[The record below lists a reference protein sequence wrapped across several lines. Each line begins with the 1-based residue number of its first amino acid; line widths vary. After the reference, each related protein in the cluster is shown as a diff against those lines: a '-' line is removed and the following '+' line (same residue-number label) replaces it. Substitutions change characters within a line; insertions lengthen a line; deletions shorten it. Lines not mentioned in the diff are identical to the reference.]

1 MTKLLKIIKN
11 FLLITFFNIILIT
24 NLNSKEV
31 PDSFADLVERLMPSV
46 VNISATRVVQTRSQ
60 NPFPFQFPPGSP
72 FEDLFKEFDKNGAP
86 QKRKTQSLGSGFII
100 DKSGIIITCN
110 HVIQSAEGIFVKL
123 TNGKE
128 YEAKVIGTDPTSDIA
143 VIKINTKDPLK
154 AVSFADSDKSRVGD
168 WVIAIGNPFGLGGTV
183 TAGIISARNRDISM
197 GKYDDF
203 IQTDAA
209 INQGNSGGPL
219 FNTRGEVVGINSA
232 ILSNT
237 GGSVGIG
244 FSIPSNFAKNTID
257 QITKFGETKRGY
269 IGVRIQEVTKEIADS
284 LGLKSQEGALVS
296 SATTGGPAN
305 KAGIEAGD
313 IILEF
318 NNKKVDNMRK
328 LPKIVAETPIGENV
342 TVKIWRDKKILTKQ
356 ITVTR
361 LEDTSEYKS
370 ENNKPAP
377 SSFATIKELG
387 IKVRNINNQDVEKR
401 PNLKNKKG
409 VYILEINTN
418 SPLSLLPVQEG
429 DIIIAVSNIQVSDV
443 KNFEDIFKKELK
455 KNLNSILLTLID
467 NNNQNKFIGVKI
479 K

>member
-1 MTKLLKIIKN
+1 MKNLFKNIKN
-11 FLLITFFNIILIT
+11 FLLIAFFNVILIT

-46 VNISATRVVQTRSQ
+46 VNISATRVVETRAQ

-72 FEDLFKEFDKNGAP
+72 FEDLFKEFDKNGVP

-100 DKSGIIITCN
+100 DKTGIIITCN
-110 HVIQSAEGIFVKL
+110 HVIQGAEGIFVKL

-143 VIKINTKDPLK
+143 IIKIISKDSLK
-154 AVSFADSDKSRVGD
+154 AVAFADSDKSRVGD

-183 TAGIISARNRDISM
+183 TAGIISARNRDVSI

-244 FSIPSNFAKNTID
+244 FSIPANFAKNVID

-296 SATTGGPAN
+296 SATTGGPAD

-328 LPKIVAETPIGENV
+328 LPKIVAQTPIGENV
-342 TVKIWRDKKILTKQ
+342 EVKIWRNNKILTKQ
-356 ITVTR
+356 ISVTR

-370 ENNKPAP
+370 ENSKPSP

-387 IKVRNINNQDVEKR
+387 IKIRNINSQDVEKR

-409 VYILEINTN
+409 VYIVEIESN
-418 SPLSLLPVQEG
+418 SPLSLLPVQQG
-429 DIIIAVSNIQVSDV
+429 DIIIGVSNIQVSDV
-443 KNFEDIFKKELK
+443 KNFEEIFKREIKR
-455 KNLNSILLTLID
+455 NLNSILLTLVDI
-467 NNNQNKFIGVKI
+467 NNQNKFIGVKI

>member
-1 MTKLLKIIKN
+1 MANFKK
-11 FLLITFFNIILIT
+11 FLLIIFCNILFIT

-31 PDSFADLVERLMPSV
+31 PDSFADLVEKLIPSV
-46 VNISATRVVQTRSQ
+46 VNISATRVIETRSQ
-60 NPFPFQFPPGSP
+60 NPFPFQFPPGHP
-72 FEDLFKEFDKNGAP
+72 FEDLFKDFDRGGSP

-100 DKSGIIITCN
+100 DKEGIIITNN

-128 YEAKVIGTDPTSDIA
+128 YEAKVLGTDPTSDIA
-143 VIKINTKDPLK
+143 VIKINTKDSLK
-154 AVSFADSDKSRVGD
+154 AVTFADSDKARVGD

-183 TAGIISARNRDISM
+183 TAGIISARNRDISL

-203 IQTDAA
+203 IQTDAP

-219 FNTRGEVVGINSA
+219 FNIKGEVVGINSA
-232 ILSNT
+232 ILSNS

-244 FSIPSNFAKNTID
+244 FAIPANFANNVVK
-257 QITKFGETKRGY
+257 QITEFGEIKRGY

-296 SATTGGPAN
+296 SATAGGPAD
-305 KAGIEAGD
+305 KAGIESGD

-328 LPKIVAETPIGENV
+328 LPKIVADTRVGQSVE
-342 TVKIWRDKKILTKQ
+342 VKIWRNKKILTKN

-361 LEDTSEYKS
+361 LEEASEYKN
-370 ENNKPAP
+370 ENSKQVAP
-377 SSFATIKELG
+377 SAITIKELG
-387 IKVRNINNQDVEKR
+387 IKIRNINNQDVEKK
-401 PNLKNKKG
+401 PNLKDKKG
-409 VYILEINTN
+409 VYILEISGD
-418 SPLSLLPVQEG
+418 SPLALLPVKEG
-429 DIIIAVSNIQVSDV
+429 EIIIAVANIPVSNV
-443 KNFEDIFKKELK
+443 KNFEDQFKKEIK
-455 KNLNSILLTLID
+455 KNTNSVLLTILD
-467 NNNQNKFIGVKI
+467 SNNQSKFIGVKI

>member
-1 MTKLLKIIKN
+1 MENFKK
-11 FLLITFFNIILIT
+11 FLLIIFCNILFIT

-31 PDSFADLVERLMPSV
+31 PDSFADLVEKLIPSV
-46 VNISATRVVQTRSQ
+46 VNISATRVIETRSQ
-60 NPFPFQFPPGSP
+60 NPFPFQFPPGHP
-72 FEDLFKEFDKNGAP
+72 FEDLFKDFDRGGSP

-100 DKSGIIITCN
+100 DKEGIIITNN

-128 YEAKVIGTDPTSDIA
+128 YEAKVLGTDPTSDIA
-143 VIKINTKDPLK
+143 VIKINTKDSLK
-154 AVSFADSDKSRVGD
+154 AVTFADSDKARVGD

-183 TAGIISARNRDISM
+183 TAGIISARNRDISL

-203 IQTDAA
+203 IQTDAP

-219 FNTRGEVVGINSA
+219 FNIKGEVVGINSA
-232 ILSNT
+232 ILSNS

-244 FSIPSNFAKNTID
+244 FAIPANFANNVVK
-257 QITKFGETKRGY
+257 QITEFGEIKRGY

-296 SATTGGPAN
+296 SATAGGPAD
-305 KAGIEAGD
+305 KAGIESGD

-328 LPKIVAETPIGENV
+328 LPKIVADTRVGQSVE
-342 TVKIWRDKKILTKQ
+342 VKIWRNKKILTKN

-361 LEDTSEYKS
+361 LEEANEYKN
-370 ENNKPAP
+370 ENSKQVAP
-377 SSFATIKELG
+377 SAITIKELG
-387 IKVRNINNQDVEKR
+387 IKIRNINNQDVEKK
-401 PNLKNKKG
+401 PNLKDKKG
-409 VYILEINTN
+409 VYILEISGD
-418 SPLSLLPVQEG
+418 SPLALLPVKEG
-429 DIIIAVSNIQVSDV
+429 EIIIAVANIPVSNV
-443 KNFEDIFKKELK
+443 KNFEDQFKKEIK
-455 KNLNSILLTLID
+455 KNTNSVLLTILD
-467 NNNQNKFIGVKI
+467 SNNQSKFIGVKI

>member
-1 MTKLLKIIKN
+1 MVNFKK
-11 FLLITFFNIILIT
+11 FLLIIFCNILFIT

-31 PDSFADLVERLMPSV
+31 PDSFADLVEKLIPSV
-46 VNISATRVVQTRSQ
+46 VNISATRVIETRSQ
-60 NPFPFQFPPGSP
+60 NPFPFQFPPGHP
-72 FEDLFKEFDKNGAP
+72 FEDLFKDFDRGGSP

-100 DKSGIIITCN
+100 DKEGIIITNN

-128 YEAKVIGTDPTSDIA
+128 YEAKVLGTDPTSDIA
-143 VIKINTKDPLK
+143 VIKINTKDSLK
-154 AVSFADSDKSRVGD
+154 AVTFADSDKARVGD

-183 TAGIISARNRDISM
+183 TAGIISARNRDISL

-203 IQTDAA
+203 IQTDAP

-219 FNTRGEVVGINSA
+219 FNIKGEVVGINSA
-232 ILSNT
+232 ILSNS

-244 FSIPSNFAKNTID
+244 FAIPANFANNVVK
-257 QITKFGETKRGY
+257 QITEFGEIKRGY

-296 SATTGGPAN
+296 SATAGGPAD
-305 KAGIEAGD
+305 KAGIESGD

-328 LPKIVAETPIGENV
+328 LPKIVADTRVGQSVE
-342 TVKIWRDKKILTKQ
+342 VKIWRNKKILTKN

-361 LEDTSEYKS
+361 LEEANEYKN
-370 ENNKPAP
+370 ENSKQVAP
-377 SSFATIKELG
+377 SAITIKELG
-387 IKVRNINNQDVEKR
+387 IKIRNINNQDVEKK
-401 PNLKNKKG
+401 PNLKDKKG
-409 VYILEINTN
+409 VYILEISGD
-418 SPLSLLPVQEG
+418 SPLALLPVKEG
-429 DIIIAVSNIQVSDV
+429 EIIIAVANIPVSNV
-443 KNFEDIFKKELK
+443 KNFEDQFKKEIK
-455 KNLNSILLTLID
+455 KNTNSVLLTILD
-467 NNNQNKFIGVKI
+467 SNNQSKFIGVKI

>member
-1 MTKLLKIIKN
+1 MANFKK
-11 FLLITFFNIILIT
+11 FLLIIFCYILFIT

-31 PDSFADLVERLMPSV
+31 PDSFADLVEKLIPSV
-46 VNISATRVVQTRSQ
+46 VNISATRVIETRSQ
-60 NPFPFQFPPGSP
+60 NPFPFQFPPGHP
-72 FEDLFKEFDKNGAP
+72 FEDLFKDFDRGGSP

-100 DKSGIIITCN
+100 DKEGIIITNN

-128 YEAKVIGTDPTSDIA
+128 YEAKVLGTDPTSDIA
-143 VIKINTKDPLK
+143 VIKINTKDSLK
-154 AVSFADSDKSRVGD
+154 AVTFADSDKARVGD

-183 TAGIISARNRDISM
+183 TAGIISARNRDISL

-203 IQTDAA
+203 IQTDAP

-219 FNTRGEVVGINSA
+219 FNIKGEVVGINSA
-232 ILSNT
+232 ILSNS

-244 FSIPSNFAKNTID
+244 FAIPANFANNVVK
-257 QITKFGETKRGY
+257 QITEFGEIKRGY

-296 SATTGGPAN
+296 SATAGGPAD
-305 KAGIEAGD
+305 KAGIESGD

-328 LPKIVAETPIGENV
+328 LPKIVADTRVGQSVE
-342 TVKIWRDKKILTKQ
+342 VKIWRNKKILTKN

-361 LEDTSEYKS
+361 LEEANEYKN
-370 ENNKPAP
+370 ENSKQVAP
-377 SSFATIKELG
+377 SAITIKELG
-387 IKVRNINNQDVEKR
+387 IKIRNINNQDVEKK
-401 PNLKNKKG
+401 PNLKDKKG
-409 VYILEINTN
+409 VYILEISGD
-418 SPLSLLPVQEG
+418 SPLALLPVKEG
-429 DIIIAVSNIQVSDV
+429 EIIIAVANIPVSNV
-443 KNFEDIFKKELK
+443 KNFEDQFKKEIK
-455 KNLNSILLTLID
+455 KNTNSVLLTILD
-467 NNNQNKFIGVKI
+467 SNNQSKFIGVKI

>member
-1 MTKLLKIIKN
+1 MKN
-11 FLLITFFNIILIT
+11 FKKFLLIIFCNVLLIT

-31 PDSFADLVERLMPSV
+31 PDSFADLVEKLIPTV
-46 VNISATRVVQTRSQ
+46 VNISAIRVIETRPQ
-60 NPFPFQFPPGSP
+60 NPFPFQFPPGHP
-72 FEDLFKEFDKNGAP
+72 FEDLFKDFDRGGSP

-100 DKSGIIITCN
+100 DKEGIIITNN

-128 YEAKVIGTDPTSDIA
+128 YEAKVLGTDPTSDIA
-143 VIKINTKDPLK
+143 VIKINTKDNLK
-154 AVSFADSDKSRVGD
+154 VVTFADSDKARVGD
-168 WVIAIGNPFGLGGTV
+168 WVVAIGNPFGLGGTV
-183 TAGIISARNRDISM
+183 TAGIISARNRDISL

-203 IQTDAA
+203 IQTDAS

-219 FNTRGEVVGINSA
+219 FNIKGEVVGINSA
-232 ILSNT
+232 ILSNS

-244 FSIPSNFAKNTID
+244 FAIPANFAKNVVK
-257 QITKFGETKRGY
+257 QITEFGEIKRGY

-296 SATTGGPAN
+296 SASAGGPAD

-328 LPKIVAETPIGENV
+328 LPKIVADTSIGQSVE
-342 TVKIWRDKKILTKQ
+342 VKIWRNKKILTKN

-361 LEDTSEYKS
+361 LEEASEYKK
-370 ENNKPAP
+370 ENNKQAIP
-377 SSFATIKELG
+377 SIVTIKELG
-387 IKVRNINNQDVEKR
+387 IKIRNINNQDVEQR
-401 PNLKNKKG
+401 SNLKDKKG
-409 VYILEINTN
+409 VYILEINGD
-418 SPLSLLPVQEG
+418 SPLALLPVKEG
-429 DIIIAVSNIQVSDV
+429 EIIIAVANISVSNV
-443 KNFEDIFKKELK
+443 KNFEDQFKKELK
-455 KNLNSILLTLID
+455 KNTNSILLTILD
-467 NNNQNKFIGVKI
+467 SNNQSKFIGVKI

>member
-1 MTKLLKIIKN
+1 MKN
-11 FLLITFFNIILIT
+11 FKKFLLIIFCNVLLIT

-31 PDSFADLVERLMPSV
+31 PDSFADLVEKLIPSV
-46 VNISATRVVQTRSQ
+46 VNISATRVIETRPQ
-60 NPFPFQFPPGSP
+60 NPFPFQFPPGHP
-72 FEDLFKEFDKNGAP
+72 FEDLFKDFDRGGSP

-100 DKSGIIITCN
+100 DKEGIIITNN

-128 YEAKVIGTDPTSDIA
+128 YEAKVLGTDPTSDIA
-143 VIKINTKDPLK
+143 VIKINTKDNLR
-154 AVSFADSDKSRVGD
+154 AVTFADSDKARVGD
-168 WVIAIGNPFGLGGTV
+168 WVVAIGNPFGLGGTV
-183 TAGIISARNRDISM
+183 TAGIISARNRDISL

-203 IQTDAA
+203 IQTDAS

-219 FNTRGEVVGINSA
+219 FNVKGEVVGINSA
-232 ILSNT
+232 ILSNS

-244 FSIPSNFAKNTID
+244 FAIPSNFAKNVVK
-257 QITKFGETKRGY
+257 QITEFGEIKRGY

-296 SATTGGPAN
+296 SASAGGPAD

-328 LPKIVAETPIGENV
+328 LPKIVADTPIGQSVE
-342 TVKIWRDKKILTKQ
+342 VKVWRNKKILIKN

-361 LEDTSEYKS
+361 LEETSEYKK
-370 ENNKPAP
+370 ENNKQAIP
-377 SSFATIKELG
+377 SIVTIKELG
-387 IKVRNINNQDVEKR
+387 IKIRNINNQDVEQR
-401 PNLKNKKG
+401 SNLKDKKG
-409 VYILEINTN
+409 VYILEISGD
-418 SPLSLLPVQEG
+418 SPLALLPVKEG
-429 DIIIAVSNIQVSDV
+429 EIIIAVANISVSNV
-443 KNFEDIFKKELK
+443 KNFEDQFKKEIK
-455 KNLNSILLTLID
+455 KNTNSILLTILD
-467 NNNQNKFIGVKI
+467 SNNQSKFIGVKI

>member
-1 MTKLLKIIKN
+1 MANFKK
-11 FLLITFFNIILIT
+11 FLLIIFCNILFIT

-31 PDSFADLVERLMPSV
+31 PDSFADLVEKLIPSV
-46 VNISATRVVQTRSQ
+46 VNISATRVIETRSQ
-60 NPFPFQFPPGSP
+60 NPFPFQFPPGHP
-72 FEDLFKEFDKNGAP
+72 FEDLFKDFDRGGSP

-100 DKSGIIITCN
+100 DKEGIIITNN

-128 YEAKVIGTDPTSDIA
+128 YEAKVLGTDPTSDIA
-143 VIKINTKDPLK
+143 VIKINTKDSLK
-154 AVSFADSDKSRVGD
+154 AVTFADSDKARVGD

-183 TAGIISARNRDISM
+183 TAGIISARNRDISL

-203 IQTDAA
+203 IQTDAP

-219 FNTRGEVVGINSA
+219 FNIKGEVVGINSA
-232 ILSNT
+232 ILSNS

-244 FSIPSNFAKNTID
+244 FAIPANFANNVVK
-257 QITKFGETKRGY
+257 QITEFGEIKRGY

-296 SATTGGPAN
+296 SATAGGPAD
-305 KAGIEAGD
+305 KAGIESGD

-328 LPKIVAETPIGENV
+328 LPKIVADTRVGQSVE
-342 TVKIWRDKKILTKQ
+342 VKIWRNKKILTKN

-361 LEDTSEYKS
+361 LEEANEYKN
-370 ENNKPAP
+370 ENSKQVAP
-377 SSFATIKELG
+377 SAITIKELG
-387 IKVRNINNQDVEKR
+387 IKIRNINNQDVEKK
-401 PNLKNKKG
+401 PNLKDKKG
-409 VYILEINTN
+409 VYILEISGD
-418 SPLSLLPVQEG
+418 SPLALLPVKEG
-429 DIIIAVSNIQVSDV
+429 EIIIAVANIPVSNV
-443 KNFEDIFKKELK
+443 KNFEDQFKKEIK
-455 KNLNSILLTLID
+455 KNTNSVLLTILD
-467 NNNQNKFIGVKI
+467 SNNQSKFIGVKI